1 MLQLVRPIAEMKEA
15 ALEYKYEH
23 FEYGDKEIN
32 GSEFLDKMDF
42 YKEWLCEE

>member
-1 MLQLVRPIAEMKEA
+1 MLKLVRPTAELKEA

-32 GSEFLDKMDF
+32 GSETGRDDRVT
-42 YKEWLCEE
+42 YGNVQG